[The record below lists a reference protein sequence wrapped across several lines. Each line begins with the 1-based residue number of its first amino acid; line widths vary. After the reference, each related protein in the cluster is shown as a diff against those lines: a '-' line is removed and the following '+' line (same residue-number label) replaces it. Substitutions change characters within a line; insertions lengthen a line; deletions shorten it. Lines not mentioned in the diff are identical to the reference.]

1 MYRFAVCDDDSFYRW
16 QLARLLRSF
25 EPWQKTGCRVDCFSE
40 AAQLLAECEHCRYDA
55 VFLDVQMPRMNGLE
69 AARQLRALWP
79 WMPLVFVSAF
89 CEYAP
94 EGYGLRAFRYLCK
107 DRLEQ
112 CMGPCLE
119 DLLAQ
124 YLAPCTLELPVDGEV
139 CRVNLARVESI
150 RLDGHTVEFRF
161 ADNTLPLPCR
171 ISLARLEQLLEGRPF
186 LRTQRSYYVNLCQVQ
201 RLRRFEFVLR
211 SGRGVP
217 VSERRYG
224 RVRAEYLEWQARFEE
239 WAALF

>member
-1 MYRFAVCDDDSFYRW
+1 
-16 QLARLLRSF
+16 
-25 EPWQKTGCRVDCFSE
+25 
-40 AAQLLAECEHCRYDA
+40 
-55 VFLDVQMPRMNGLE
+55 
-69 AARQLRALWP
+69 
-79 WMPLVFVSAF
+79 
-89 CEYAP
+89 
-94 EGYGLRAFRYLCK
+94 
-107 DRLEQ
+107 
-112 CMGPCLE
+112 MGPCLE

-124 YLAPCTLELPVDGEV
+124 YLAPCTLELPVDGEA

-161 ADNTLPLPCR
+161 VDNTLPLPCR

-239 WAALF
+239 WAARF

>member
-1 MYRFAVCDDDSFYRW
+1 
-16 QLARLLRSF
+16 
-25 EPWQKTGCRVDCFSE
+25 
-40 AAQLLAECEHCRYDA
+40 
-55 VFLDVQMPRMNGLE
+55 MPRMNGLE
-69 AARQLRALWP
+69 AARRLRALWP
-79 WMPLVFVSAF
+79 WVPLVFVSAF

-107 DRLEQ
+107 D
-112 CMGPCLE
+112 
-119 DLLAQ
+119 
-124 YLAPCTLELPVDGEV
+124 
-139 CRVNLARVESI
+139 
-150 RLDGHTVEFRF
+150 
-161 ADNTLPLPCR
+161 
-171 ISLARLEQLLEGRPF
+171 RLEQLLEGRPF

-239 WAALF
+239 WATRF